1 MADARIG
8 KIERSATITRPA
20 NTTQYAAGDVIDAAA
35 GAGVVFETCASA
47 AGKGGEIFDAIL
59 IDSAAPATKLDAEL
73 WLFDTAIGT
82 YDNDNV
88 AFSPTD
94 AEMLRWLGV
103 IQFATGTAFTAGAA
117 ANCAYH
123 AARTYLPMHFNT
135 LRADTTYPGGLY
147 GVLVARNTY
156 TPISAEVFTI
166 RLRIQPW

>member
-1 MADARIG
+1 MSDKLG
-8 KIERSATITRPA
+8 KIEVSGTITRPA
-20 NTTQYAAGDVIDAAA
+20 NTTQYAAKDVIDAAT
-35 GAGVVFETCASA
+35 GAGVVFESCATA

-94 AEMLRWLGV
+94 AEMLRFLGV
-103 IQFATGTAFTAGAA
+103 IQFETGEAFAPGAA
-117 ANCAYH
+117 ENCAYM
-123 AARTYLPMHFNT
+123 ASRTYLPMHFKTLNT
-135 LRADTTYPGGLY
+135 DTDYPGGLY

-156 TPISAEVFTI
+156 TPVSAEVFTM
-166 RLRIQPW
+166 RLRIRQW